1 MKKPVLSR
9 ERLIH
14 PDPKFLFVLTVL
26 WIALAFGVSGVLN
39 WMDTSTL
46 KTVLVI
52 LNSTFFGL
60 FGIYVLYSFVRLMI
74 LWYLSEKKNY
84 PTLKSKYR
92 LMKDDLLMRNQ
103 VLATFTS
110 FYSFLNLVVNF
121 VTSFMHDRLFY
132 FSVALIY
139 AFVFF
144 MKLYLLCFEDTPK
157 HWRFT
162 VIGILMLFTVA
173 SLLTVVTLYGK
184 AEDNFTSKGA
194 IIYWNAFY
202 TFFVL
207 ITTIRNVFRLKKMEG
222 DRYTLEMFLDVK
234 LVNTLYSLFVLAIVM
249 LLTFADK
256 GTGESGTALRQRDLS
271 IGYIVAVIIF
281 FIAIH
286 LFVLR
291 KKLLKSEKAAVLS
304 AEKDHVHSEGE
315 KKNG

>member
-110 FYSFLNLVVNF
+110 FYSFLNLVLNF

-132 FSVALIY
+132 FSIALIY

-184 AEDNFTSKGA
+184 GQFHFEGRD
-194 IIYWNAFY
+194 Y
-202 TFFVL
+202 L
-207 ITTIRNVFRLKKMEG
+207 LERLLHVFRPDYDHTERLPSQKDGRRPLHARDVPGRKAREHALFSVRPG
-222 DRYTLEMFLDVK
+222 HCDALD
-234 LVNTLYSLFVLAIVM
+234 
-249 LLTFADK
+249 LL
-256 GTGESGTALRQRDLS
+256 G
-271 IGYIVAVIIF
+271 
-281 FIAIH
+281 
-286 LFVLR
+286 
-291 KKLLKSEKAAVLS
+291 
-304 AEKDHVHSEGE
+304 
-315 KKNG
+315 